1 MSAKFKF
8 FLIMTSSIFATVPT
22 VVYILHRKPTTELQ
36 SVGSEQS
43 QQLSATVQANENA
56 ENTERANYKPIPLQ
70 NINSPLQGSDPADLA
85 INAFDETEFTR
96 VIRKVEVAY
105 PQPNQAFVTI
115 TQTKQVKN
123 SHSSAIKY
131 RVELATFGRSLFV
144 QPPRVW
150 QIVWAGFQVQCLPG
164 SNYRRSVPAKLF
176 TRCMRREE

>member
-8 FLIMTSSIFATVPT
+8 FLIVASSIFATVTT
-22 VVYILHRKPTTELQ
+22 VVYILHRKPTTTLE
-36 SVGSEQS
+36 SASSEQS
-43 QQLSATVQANENA
+43 QQFSATVQANNE

-70 NINSPLQGSDPADLA
+70 SINSPLQGSDPADLA
-85 INAFDETEFTR
+85 INAFDQTEFKR

-123 SHSSAIKY
+123 SASAIKY

-176 TRCMRREE
+176 TRCMRKEE